1 MVFKHDRIIK
11 IALLNL
17 TKKLFIDIISLVK
30 LLTKSFETIDIKGP
44 GTPQFYFLFNGGIA
58 MRSIGEVARLL
69 NVHTQTLRN
78 WERRGLI
85 RPNRIGHVR
94 VYSTFD
100 LQRLRKI
107 KDYSGRGIHIRG
119 IKELLR
125 LNGTEPAGKPENGGA
140 A

>member
-1 MVFKHDRIIK
+1 
-11 IALLNL
+11 
-17 TKKLFIDIISLVK
+17 
-30 LLTKSFETIDIKGP
+30 
-44 GTPQFYFLFNGGIA
+44 

-78 WERRGLI
+78 WERQGLI

-100 LQRLRKI
+100 MQRLKKI
-107 KDYSGRGIHIRG
+107 KEYSGRGIHIRG

-125 LNGTEPAGKPENGGA
+125 LNGSEPAGKPENGGA